1 VVKTEQ
7 QTANDFDV
15 VSTEVRKTV
24 HGVDEKIKSVD
35 DVRNAARN
43 TGAKDIDGT
52 K

>member
-1 VVKTEQ
+1 MVKTEH

-15 VSTEVRKTV
+15 VSAEVRKTV
-24 HGVDEKIKSVD
+24 HGVDDKMKSVD
-35 DVRNAARN
+35 DARNAIQN